1 MPVDKHANM
10 EEKLWILEDL
20 NMMYIRQIALSLQD
34 SDIQKKID
42 HEIRMRDGAC
52 KLLAACSQ
60 KDQALEAAKSLQTCS
75 TRIMAYMS
83 ELQRMKEA
91 QVMQKVTRRSSD
103 AGPMDDRLPCK
114 GKVAISDLRI
124 PLMWKDTEYFKNK
137 GELHRCAVF
146 CLLQLGEEIFDTDMV
161 IVDRTLTDICFDNT
175 IVFSEASP
183 GFELRVELYSC
194 CSEDDYSAG
203 STPRKLAS
211 KLSSSLGR
219 SAGKKLRAAM
229 EPGPCSP
236 VSNGGG
242 APLLLPVPSVPGPK
256 YHLLAHTTLSLSH
269 VQDSF
274 RTHDL
279 IISGNEECSYWLP
292 LYGSMCCR
300 LAAQPHCMTQ
310 QMMSG
315 CLKVKQQCGGDPQS
329 WTKVHAVLKGTNL
342 FCYYRQEDVE
352 ANVEPAF
359 TIGINKET
367 RIRASEKDPL
377 SKVQNICISNHYG
390 GEEVTHTVTT
400 DSREE
405 THRWMEAFWQ
415 HFYDMSQWK
424 QCCDDLMKIELP
436 SPRKP
441 APITPK
447 QGSLYH
453 EMVIE
458 SSDDLSSTVSD
469 ILARRMQE
477 LELRSQLGTSPTWMS
492 AFEESNARCTGR
504 SRHCTRMSGHSPCTP
519 HRLPRSPVSPHR
531 CPQLGLLSSDA
542 SLTSDSDSH
551 CSTSP
556 CSHHHGWP
564 EPTSSYSLLS
574 SSPSRLRPRTLSLDA
589 KLSTLRGRGYGG
601 GGTFQCSCQPPPSS
615 LLAPLPISSCSPRSK
630 HSTQTTLSCSSSTS
644 SNSSSNS
651 EGSHSPESSE
661 GGPFSRPSPARRSL
675 RNLRARLDPRNWLQ
689 SQV

>member
-91 QVMQKVTRRSSD
+91 QVMQKATRRSSD

-292 LYGSMCCR
+292 LYGSMCSR

-329 WTKVHAVLKGTNL
+329 WTKVHAVLKGTSL

-615 LLAPLPISSCSPRSK
+615 LLAPLPISSRSPRSQ

>member
-1 MPVDKHANM
+1 MPMDNKYANM
-10 EEKLWILEDL
+10 EEKLRILEDL

-60 KDQALEAAKSLQTCS
+60 RDQALEASKSLQTCS

-91 QVMQKVTRRSSD
+91 QVMQRVARRSSD

-146 CLLQLGEEIFDTDMV
+146 CLLQIGGEIFDTDMV
-161 IVDRTLTDICFDNT
+161 LVDRTLTDICFDNT

-194 CSEDDYSAG
+194 CSEEDYSAG

-219 SAGKKLRAAM
+219 TAGKKLRAAM
-229 EPGPCSP
+229 DPGACSP

-242 APLLLPVPSVPGPK
+242 ATLLLPAPSIPGPK

-279 IISGNEECSYWLP
+279 TISGNEECSYWLP
-292 LYGSMCCR
+292 LYGSVCCR
-300 LAAQPHCMTQ
+300 LAAQPHCMTK

-315 CLKVKQQCGGDPQS
+315 CLRVKQLGGDSQS
-329 WTKVHAVLKGTNL
+329 WTNVYGVLKGTNL
-342 FCYYRQEDVE
+342 FCYHRQEDME

-359 TIGINKET
+359 TIAINKET
-367 RIRASEKDPL
+367 RIRTTEKEPHCKAQ
-377 SKVQNICISNHYG
+377 SICISNQYG
-390 GEEVTHTVTT
+390 GEDVTHTLAA
-400 DSREE
+400 DSRED

-415 HFYDMSQWK
+415 QFYDMSQWK

-441 APITPK
+441 ALVTPK

-458 SSDDLSSTVSD
+458 ASDDLSTVTD

-477 LELRSQLGTSPTWMS
+477 LELRSQLGTTPPWTSL
-492 AFEESNARCTGR
+492 FEEGPGR
-504 SRHCTRMSGHSPCTP
+504 PRPCSPSLAGHSPRTP
-519 HRLPRSPVSPHR
+519 HRLPRSPMSPPR
-531 CPQLGLLSSDA
+531 GYPGLLSSDA
-542 SLTSDSDSH
+542 SLTSDSDSP

-556 CSHHHGWP
+556 CSRHRHPHHGWA
-564 EPTSSYSLLS
+564 EPPSPLALSPLS
-574 SSPSRLRPRTLSLDA
+574 SSSRLRPRTFSLDA

-601 GGTFQCSCQPPPSS
+601 GFQTQCSCQPPSSSS
-615 LLAPLPISSCSPRSK
+615 LLAPIPASRAP
-630 HSTQTTLSCSSSTS
+630 QPALSCSSSTS
-644 SNSSSNS
+644 STSSS

-661 GGPFSRPSPARRSL
+661 GAPFSRPSPARRSL

>member
-91 QVMQKVTRRSSD
+91 QVMQKATRRSSD
-103 AGPMDDRLPCK
+103 AGPMGDRLPCK

-315 CLKVKQQCGGDPQS
+315 CLKVKQCGGDPQS

-458 SSDDLSSTVSD
+458 SSDDLSSNVSD

-615 LLAPLPISSCSPRSK
+615 LLAPLPISSRSPRSK

>member
-1 MPVDKHANM
+1 MHSPFDIQHVF
-10 EEKLWILEDL
+10 
-20 NMMYIRQIALSLQD
+20 QSD

-60 KDQALEAAKSLQTCS
+60 RDQALEAAKSLQTCS
-75 TRIMAYMS
+75 TRIMTYMS

-91 QVMQKVTRRSSD
+91 QVMQNVPRRSSD
-103 AGPMDDRLPCK
+103 AGPLDERMPCK

-146 CLLQLGEEIFDTDMV
+146 CLLQLGGEIFDTDMV

-175 IVFSEASP
+175 IVFNEASP
-183 GFELRVELYSC
+183 GFELRVELFSC

-229 EPGPCSP
+229 DPGQCSL
-236 VSNGGG
+236 VSNGGA
-242 APLLLPVPSVPGPK
+242 APFLLGPK

-269 VQDSF
+269 VQDNF

-279 IISGNEECSYWLP
+279 TISGNEECSYWLP
-292 LYGSMCCR
+292 LYGSVCCR
-300 LAAQPHCMTQ
+300 LVAQPRCMTQ

-315 CLKVKQQCGGDPQS
+315 CLKVKQCGGDPQS
-329 WTKVHAVLKGTNL
+329 WTKVYAVLKGTSL
-342 FCYYRQEDVE
+342 FCYQQQEDVE

-367 RIRASEKDPL
+367 RIRASEKDPH
-377 SKVQNICISNHYG
+377 SKAQNICVSNQFG
-390 GEEVTHTVTT
+390 GEEVTHTLTT
-400 DSREE
+400 ESRED

-458 SSDDLSSTVSD
+458 SSNDLSSTVSD

-477 LELRSQLGTSPTWMS
+477 LELRSQLGTSLTWMS
-492 AFEESNARCTGR
+492 VFEENNTKPAGFP
-504 SRHCTRMSGHSPCTP
+504 RHCTSCLSGHSPRTP
-519 HRLPRSPVSPHR
+519 HRLPRSPASPQR
-531 CPQLGLLSSDA
+531 CPRLGLLSSDA

-556 CSHHHGWP
+556 CCHRHGWP
-564 EPTSSYSLLS
+564 EPSSNLSLLS
-574 SSPSRLRPRTLSLDA
+574 SSPFGLRPRTLSLDA

-601 GGTFQCSCQPPPSS
+601 GTFQCPCQPPSSS
-615 LLAPLPISSCSPRSK
+615 LLTPLPITSRSPCSQR
-630 HSTQTTLSCSSSTS
+630 STQTTLSCSSSTS

-651 EGSHSPESSE
+651 EGSHSPESSQ
-661 GGPFSRPSPARRSL
+661 GVLFSRPSPARRSL

>member
-1 MPVDKHANM
+1 MFCRNQTSRATVARGSALEM
-10 EEKLWILEDL
+10 E
-20 NMMYIRQIALSLQD
+20 IRRGKFRQSVFLKTSQD

-91 QVMQKVTRRSSD
+91 QVMQNVPRRSSD

-146 CLLQLGEEIFDTDMV
+146 CLLQLGGEIFDTDMV

-175 IVFSEASP
+175 IVFSEANPS
-183 GFELRVELYSC
+183 FELRVELYSC
-194 CSEDDYSAG
+194 CSEEDYSVG

-236 VSNGGG
+236 VSNGG
-242 APLLLPVPSVPGPK
+242 ASPLLLPLPSVPGPK
-256 YHLLAHTTLSLSH
+256 YHLLAHTTLNLSH

-279 IISGNEECSYWLP
+279 SISGNAEDSSYWLP

-300 LAAQPHCMTQ
+300 LAAQPQCMTQ

-315 CLKVKQQCGGDPQS
+315 CLKVTLGNDTHS
-329 WTKVHAVLKGTNL
+329 WTKVFAALKGTSL
-342 FCYYRQEDVE
+342 SCYHQQADVE
-352 ANVEPAF
+352 AGVEPAF
-359 TIGINKET
+359 TIAINKDT
-367 RIRASEKDPL
+367 RIRASEKDPH
-377 SKVQNICISNHYG
+377 SKAQIICISNLYG
-390 GEEVTHTVTT
+390 GEEVTHTLTT

-424 QCCDDLMKIELP
+424 QCCDELMKIELP
-436 SPRKP
+436 SLRKP
-441 APITPK
+441 APVTPK

-458 SSDDLSSTVSD
+458 STDDISSTVSD

-477 LELRSQLGTSPTWMS
+477 LELRSQLGGSPTWMS
-492 AFEESNARCTGR
+492 LFEESHPRACT
-504 SRHCTRMSGHSPCTP
+504 SCLSAHSPC
-519 HRLPRSPVSPHR
+519 PRH
-531 CPQLGLLSSDA
+531 LSDA
-542 SLTSDSDSH
+542 SLTSDSDSY

-556 CSHHHGWP
+556 CFRHHGWP
-564 EPTSSYSLLS
+564 EPPRSFALSTSP
-574 SSPSRLRPRTLSLDA
+574 PSRFRPRTLSLDA
-589 KLSTLRGRGYGG
+589 KLSTLRGRGYVGG
-601 GGTFQCSCQPPPSS
+601 GAAPRTS
-615 LLAPLPISSCSPRSK
+615 LLSQRPVSSRSPRSQC
-630 HSTQTTLSCSSSTS
+630 SMQTTLSCASSTS
-644 SNSSSNS
+644 SSSSSNS
-651 EGSHSPESSE
+651 EGSHESSE

>member
-1 MPVDKHANM
+1 
-10 EEKLWILEDL
+10 
-20 NMMYIRQIALSLQD
+20 MMYIRQIALSLQD

-60 KDQALEAAKSLQTCS
+60 RDQALEAAKSLQTCS

-91 QVMQKVTRRSSD
+91 QVMQRVARRSSD
-103 AGPMDDRLPCK
+103 TGPMDDRLPCK

-146 CLLQLGEEIFDTDMV
+146 CLLQLGGEIFDTDMV
-161 IVDRTLTDICFDNT
+161 MVDRTLTDICFDNT
-175 IVFSEASP
+175 IVFNEASP

-229 EPGPCSP
+229 ESGACSP

-279 IISGNEECSYWLP
+279 TISGNEECSYWLP
-292 LYGSMCCR
+292 LYGSVCCR

-310 QMMSG
+310 KMMSG
-315 CLKVKQQCGGDPQS
+315 CLKVKVGGDPQS
-329 WTKVHAVLKGTNL
+329 WAKVYGVLKGTNL
-342 FCYYRQEDVE
+342 FCYHQQEDVE

-359 TIGINKET
+359 TIAINKET
-367 RIRASEKDPL
+367 RIRASEKDPH
-377 SKVQNICISNHYG
+377 SKAQSICISNQYG
-390 GEEVTHTVTT
+390 GEEVTHTLTT
-400 DSREE
+400 DSRED

-441 APITPK
+441 APVTPK

-458 SSDDLSSTVSD
+458 TSDDLSTVSD

-477 LELRSQLGTSPTWMS
+477 LELRSQLGTSPTWTS
-492 AFEESNARCTGR
+492 LFEEDTPHGSGR
-504 SRHCTRMSGHSPCTP
+504 PRPSHLSGHSPRIS
-519 HRLPRSPVSPHR
+519 HRLPRSPMSPHR
-531 CPQLGLLSSDA
+531 CPRLGLLSSDA

-556 CSHHHGWP
+556 CTHHHGWA
-564 EPTSSYSLLS
+564 EPSSNFSLLSS

-601 GGTFQCSCQPPPSS
+601 GTFQCSRQPPSS
-615 LLAPLPISSCSPRSK
+615 LLAPLPTSSRSPRSQR
-630 HSTQTTLSCSSSTS
+630 STQTTLSCSSSTS

-651 EGSHSPESSE
+651 EGGHSPESSE
-661 GGPFSRPSPARRSL
+661 GIPFSRPSPARRSL

>member
-1 MPVDKHANM
+1 MVVLLEGSPIST
-10 EEKLWILEDL
+10 EELRSSVRVIIGFLVTSLTKALLPRL
-20 NMMYIRQIALSLQD
+20 LSLAGRPALGRVL
-34 SDIQKKID
+34 KKID

-60 KDQALEAAKSLQTCS
+60 RDQALEASKSLLTCNI
-75 TRIMAYMS
+75 RIMAYMS

-91 QVMQKVTRRSSD
+91 QVMQRVALRSSD
-103 AGPMDDRLPCK
+103 AGPTDDRLPCK

-146 CLLQLGEEIFDTDMV
+146 CLLQVGAEIHDTDMV

-194 CSEDDYSAG
+194 CSEEDYSTG

-219 SAGKKLRAAM
+219 SAGKKLRVAM
-229 EPGPCSP
+229 DPGACSP
-236 VSNGGG
+236 ISNGG
-242 APLLLPVPSVPGPK
+242 ATLLLPLPTVVGPK

-279 IISGNEECSYWLP
+279 SISGNEECSHWVP
-292 LYGSMCCR
+292 LYGSVCCR

-315 CLKVKQQCGGDPQS
+315 CLKVKQFGGDPQS
-329 WTKVHAVLKGTNL
+329 WTNVYGVLKGTNL
-342 FCYYRQEDVE
+342 FCYHQQEDVE
-352 ANVEPAF
+352 ANIEPAF
-359 TIGINKET
+359 TISINKKT
-367 RIRASEKDPL
+367 RIRALEKDL
-377 SKVQNICISNHYG
+377 HNKAQSICISNHYG
-390 GEEVTHTVTT
+390 GEEVTHTLSA
-400 DSREE
+400 DSRED

-415 HFYDMSQWK
+415 QFYDMSQWK

-436 SPRKP
+436 SPRK
-441 APITPK
+441 ATLVTSK

-453 EMVIE
+453 EMVIDT
-458 SSDDLSSTVSD
+458 SDDISTVTD

-477 LELRSQLGTSPTWMS
+477 LELRSQLGTSPPWMS
-492 AFEESNARCTGR
+492 LFEESPG
-504 SRHCTRMSGHSPCTP
+504 S
-519 HRLPRSPVSPHR
+519 
-531 CPQLGLLSSDA
+531 
-542 SLTSDSDSH
+542 SLTSGGD
-551 CSTSP
+551 SP
-556 CSHHHGWP
+556 CKP
-564 EPTSSYSLLS
+564 LSL
-574 SSPSRLRPRTLSLDA
+574 SSPSSHFRPRTLSLDA

-601 GGTFQCSCQPPPSS
+601 VLQCSCQPPSSSS
-615 LLAPLPISSCSPRSK
+615 LAPIPAQRVP
-630 HSTQTTLSCSSSTS
+630 QATLSCSSSTS
-644 SNSSSNS
+644 SNSSS
-651 EGSHSPESSE
+651 EGSHSPELSD
-661 GGPFSRPSPARRSL
+661 GTPFSRPSSTRQSL
-675 RNLRARLDPRNWLQ
+675 RNLRAKLDPRNWLQ

>member
-1 MPVDKHANM
+1 MFCRNQTARATVARGSALEM
-10 EEKLWILEDL
+10 E
-20 NMMYIRQIALSLQD
+20 IRRGKFRKSVFLDTSQD
-34 SDIQKKID
+34 SDLQKKID

-60 KDQALEAAKSLQTCS
+60 RDQALEAAKSLQTCS

-103 AGPMDDRLPCK
+103 AGPMDDRQPCK

-146 CLLQLGEEIFDTDMV
+146 CLLQLGGEIFDTDMV

-175 IVFSEASP
+175 IVFEASP

-219 SAGKKLRAAM
+219 STGKKLRAAM
-229 EPGPCSP
+229 EPGSCSP
-236 VSNGGG
+236 ISNG
-242 APLLLPVPSVPGPK
+242 AASPLLLPVPSVPGPK
-256 YHLLAHTTLSLSH
+256 YHLLAHTTLKLSH
-269 VQDSF
+269 VQDNF

-279 IISGNEECSYWLP
+279 TISGNEECSYWLP

-300 LAAQPHCMTQ
+300 LAAQPHCMTK

-315 CLKVKQQCGGDPQS
+315 SLKVKQLGGEPQN
-329 WTKVHAVLKGTNL
+329 WTKVHAVLKGTSL
-342 FCYYRQEDVE
+342 SCYHRQDDVE

-367 RIRASEKDPL
+367 RIRASEKDPN
-377 SKVQNICISNHYG
+377 SKGQNICISNQYG
-390 GEEVTHTVTT
+390 ADEVTHTVTT
-400 DSREE
+400 ESRDD

-441 APITPK
+441 ALVTPK

-458 SSDDLSSTVSD
+458 SSDDLSTTVSD

-477 LELRSQLGTSPTWMS
+477 LELRSQLGTSPTWMTL
-492 AFEESNARCTGR
+492 FEENIPKSAGR
-504 SRHCTRMSGHSPCTP
+504 PRPCESHLLGYSPCSP
-519 HRLPRSPVSPHR
+519 RHPPRSPISPQR
-531 CPQLGLLSSDA
+531 YPQLGLLSSDA

-556 CSHHHGWP
+556 CSQQHAWP
-564 EPTSSYSLLS
+564 DSNFSLLT

-589 KLSTLRGRGYGG
+589 KLSTLRGRGYGA
-601 GGTFQCSCQPPPSS
+601 FQCSCQTPPTSIVNPLQTSQSPLS
-615 LLAPLPISSCSPRSK
+615 LC
-630 HSTQTTLSCSSSTS
+630 STQTTLSCSSSTS

-651 EGSHSPESSE
+651 EGSHSLELSE
-661 GGPFSRPSPARRSL
+661 GVPFSRPSPARRSL

>member
-458 SSDDLSSTVSD
+458 SSDDLSSNVSD

-615 LLAPLPISSCSPRSK
+615 LLAPLPISSRSPRSK

>member
-1 MPVDKHANM
+1 MFCRNQTTRATVARGSALEM
-10 EEKLWILEDL
+10 E
-20 NMMYIRQIALSLQD
+20 IRRGRFRKSLYVNTSQD

-60 KDQALEAAKSLQTCS
+60 RDQALEAAKSLQTCS

-83 ELQRMKEA
+83 ELQKMKQA

-146 CLLQLGEEIFDTDMV
+146 CLLQLGGEIFDTDMV
-161 IVDRTLTDICFDNT
+161 TVDRTLTDICFDNT
-175 IVFSEASP
+175 IVFSEADP
-183 GFELRVELYSC
+183 AFELRVELYSC
-194 CSEDDYSAG
+194 CSEEDFTAG

-236 VSNGGG
+236 VTNGG
-242 APLLLPVPSVPGPK
+242 ACPLLLPVPSVPGPK

-269 VQDSF
+269 AQDNF

-279 IISGNEECSYWLP
+279 TISGNEECSYWLP
-292 LYGSMCCR
+292 LYGSVCCR
-300 LAAQPHCMTQ
+300 LAAQPQCMTQ

-315 CLKVKQQCGGDPQS
+315 PLKVSLGGGPHN
-329 WTKVHAVLKGTNL
+329 WTKVYAFLKGTSL
-342 FCYYRQEDVE
+342 SCYRRQEDIQDGVD
-352 ANVEPAF
+352 PAF
-359 TIGINKET
+359 TIAINKET
-367 RIRASEKDPL
+367 RIRVSDKDAQG
-377 SKVQNICISNHYG
+377 KAQNVSISNRYG
-390 GEEVTHTVTT
+390 GEDVTHTLTT

-415 HFYDMSQWK
+415 HFYDMSTWK
-424 QCCDDLMKIELP
+424 QCCDDLMKIEQP

-441 APITPK
+441 TPLTLK

-458 SSDDLSSTVSD
+458 SSDEFGSSVSD
-469 ILARRMQE
+469 MLARRMRE
-477 LELRSQLGTSPTWMS
+477 LELRSQLGVSPTWMS
-492 AFEESNARCTGR
+492 LFEENHPKSAGPPR
-504 SRHCTRMSGHSPCTP
+504 PCTS
-519 HRLPRSPVSPHR
+519 RLPGQGPLDPRRLSRSPASSPR
-531 CPQLGLLSSDA
+531 GLLSSDA

-556 CSHHHGWP
+556 CSRHHGWP
-564 EPTSSYSLLS
+564 EPVPGFSLP
-574 SSPSRLRPRTLSLDA
+574 SPSRPRPRTLSLDA
-589 KLSTLRGRGYGG
+589 KLSTLRGRVYGAG
-601 GGTFQCSCQPPPSS
+601 GAFHCQPASS
-615 LLAPLPISSCSPRSK
+615 SRSPLSQR
-630 HSTQTTLSCSSSTS
+630 STQTALSCSSSTS
-644 SNSSSNS
+644 TSSSSSSNS
-651 EGSHSPESSE
+651 EGCGHSPESSE
-661 GGPFSRPSPARRSL
+661 CAAFSRPSPARRSL